1 MIPPREEVMIA
12 VPRMEIPVVPHD
24 RAALR
29 ARLEDIHRE
38 GGVGI

>member
-1 MIPPREEVMIA
+1 MIA

-24 RAALR
+24 RVALC
-29 ARLEDIHRE
+29 ALEDIHRE